1 VYTPYCLLP
10 ALNNKEVILADN
22 PYLPLP
28 VRIEQITVETEDK
41 NLRTFKLVFLNKED
55 EEPFTYTPGQFCE
68 ISIAGHGEIPIGIAS
83 SPTEKGFLMFTVNK
97 TGVVTRYIHN
107 MKEGDIIGVRGPL
120 GNWYPWEKMEG
131 KNVVVI
137 GGGFAFTT
145 LRSSIVYMLHPE
157 NRNRF
162 KDITVVYGARSPGLL
177 LYREELA
184 EWEKRDDIN
193 VHITVDATD
202 DPNWKYNVGFVPTIT
217 EQKITTSED
226 SYALVCGPP
235 IMIKFTQPVLEK
247 VGFIPEQIIMSLE
260 MRMKCGIGICGRCN
274 IGDKYVCKD
283 GPVFSLAQLNE
294 LPKEY

>member
-1 VYTPYCLLP
+1 MGRINIKFQVS
-10 ALNNKEVILADN
+10 NNKEVILLDN

-28 VRIEQITVETEDK
+28 VRIEQINVETEDK
-41 NLRTFKLVFLNKED
+41 NLRTFKLMFLNKED
-55 EEPFTYTPGQFCE
+55 EETFTYTPGQFCE
-68 ISIAGHGEIPIGIAS
+68 ISIPGHGEIPIGIAS
-83 SPTEKGFLMFTVNK
+83 SPTETGFLMFTINK
-97 TGVVTRYIHN
+97 TGVVTKYIHN

-120 GNWYPWEKMEG
+120 GNWYPWEMMEG

-184 EWEKRDDIN
+184 EWEKRADIN
-193 VHITVDATD
+193 VHITVDGTD
-202 DPNWKYNVGFVPTIT
+202 DPDWQYNVGFVPTIT

-247 VGFIPEQIIMSLE
+247 VGFSPEQIIMSLE